1 MAQNAAGTEAPAR
14 SFGVLMGVKRASW
27 DFWALN
33 TVLFMGLLVIQFGLG
48 MYLNLFVTIPSHHP
62 GAGASNFFAGVWD
75 SVSWAIV
82 HGPAG
87 LIAHAVIGLAII
99 ASAIHQVVWNLKWG
113 PRGAAWA
120 TGIGLLFV
128 LAAGVNGGAF
138 LIYNKDVNSLLMALF
153 FGAAMLCYASSIYL
167 LLRPP
172 RGRNGARVSAT
183 ESLGNGSRGQSIPRA
198 Q

>member
-1 MAQNAAGTEAPAR
+1 MAQSATGSRDPAR
-14 SFGVLMGVKRASW
+14 SFGVLLGVKQASL

-62 GAGASNFFAGVWD
+62 GAAATNFFVGVWD

-99 ASAIHQVVWNLKWG
+99 ASGTHQFVWNLKWG
-113 PRGAAWA
+113 TPGAAWA

-128 LAAGVNGGAF
+128 LAAGFSGGAF
-138 LIYNKDVNSLLMALF
+138 LTYNKDLNSLLMALF

-167 LLRPP
+167 LRRPP
-172 RGRNGARVSAT
+172 RGRNGAPASGT
-183 ESLGNGSRGQSIPRA
+183 GT
-198 Q
+198 

>member
-1 MAQNAAGTEAPAR
+1 
-14 SFGVLMGVKRASW
+14 VLMGVKQASL

-33 TVLFMGLLVIQFGLG
+33 TVLFMGLLVIQFSLG

-62 GAGASNFFAGVWD
+62 GAGATNFFAGVWH

-82 HGPAG
+82 HGPAV

-99 ASAIHQVVWNLKWG
+99 ASGTHQFVWNLKWG
-113 PRGAAWA
+113 TRGAAWA

-128 LAAGVNGGAF
+128 VAAGFNGGAF
-138 LIYNKDVNSLLMALF
+138 LTYNKDLNSLLMALF

-172 RGRNGARVSAT
+172 RGRNGAPVSGT
-183 ESLGNGSRGQSIPRA
+183 ET
-198 Q
+198 